1 MMVHKLK
8 LKEVSKILSGVYL
21 RPSPSGDIAYI
32 QVSDLQA
39 SSSEK
44 TILKV
49 DFIPKLSRYL
59 LQKGDIL
66 FAGKGTKYLCQTFN
80 LDIQAVPSTTLYM
93 IRPNQEQ
100 VQPEYLCW
108 FLNLPQIETIVR
120 ASQVGSNLPLI
131 HKSTLEEIE
140 IPVPDEKTQSRIV
153 ELSKLQQKEL
163 NILSAIAEKRAQIIN
178 QKLINIIM
186 NND

>member
-1 MMVHKLK
+1 MHKLK

-21 RPSPSGDIAYI
+21 RPSPIGNIAYL
-32 QVSDLQA
+32 QVSDLQRPNP
-39 SSSEK
+39 EK
-44 TILKV
+44 TAITAE
-49 DFIPKLSRYL
+49 FAPKHSRYL
-59 LQKGDIL
+59 IRKGDLL
-66 FAGKGTKYLCQTFN
+66 FAGKGNTYLCKLFDAD
-80 LDIQAVPSTTLYM
+80 LHAVPSTTLYI
-93 IRPNQEQ
+93 IRPTSDCIL
-100 VQPEYLCW
+100 PEYLQW
-108 FLNLPQIETIVR
+108 YLLLPQVEAKIKS
-120 ASQVGSNLPLI
+120 SQVGSNLPLI

-163 NILSAIAEKRAQIIN
+163 NILSAIAEKRAQITN